1 MNYIFT
7 IYSLLFLISSMVS
20 FGLAIIAWKR
30 KRERGTSE
38 LAWLMLF
45 AGLWSFFVIFETAS
59 PTLELKIFW
68 SKVAYVGALTTPVLY
83 LILVLRFVGKD
94 KYLTVKYQI
103 ALWVVPF
110 ITFILTLTNDYHGL
124 VWTGYAPISPSTNLT
139 QYYHGIAYWI
149 GNVMYN
155 YILLIITSA
164 YLLTF
169 IFERM
174 STFRTQGLYL
184 LVGSLCPWVAS
195 VFYITAKN
203 PVPGL
208 DLVPQSM
215 VFSGILFTIAIYRN
229 RFLDLIPVARETLF
243 ETLGEGIIVLDT
255 NNRVQDINNTARTF
269 LGIDSKNIT
278 GANIDSDFV
287 KVKSI
292 VAAILSDHPDSR
304 LDVSGRL
311 GVNSYLIL
319 KKKLKDYPGSKLVI
333 IRDITS
339 DILKEKQIKLSNENY
354 QQLYNMFRMMS
365 DNMQDMLWAKDL
377 EKRYIFVNN
386 SICNNFLFASDIS
399 EPIGKTDKYFFDREF
414 AANPGKKQ
422 WHAFGTTCSDSDQV
436 IIDTGE
442 PARFEE
448 EGYLRGRYYVMDV
461 NKAPIFDLSGKMI
474 GIVGSAREITQE
486 KLNKEELVIA
496 KKKAE
501 ESDTLKSSFLT
512 NLSHEIRTPMNSIT
526 GFLELLQS
534 KDINIDEQQT
544 YIEQLKKSSGRILST
559 LNDII
564 EVSKIEAGQIQL
576 EENNVNLNEILDY
589 FVNKYISEA
598 TERGVE
604 FIVEKGLDNNQAFI
618 ITDRTK
624 LISILN
630 NLVKNSIKY
639 TYSGYIKI
647 GYRHNEEVIDF
658 YVEDTGIGI
667 PKERQE
673 IIFYRFVQAE
683 QSLTRPYEGSGIG
696 LSIVKAY
703 TELMGNGIN
712 LISEP
717 GKGSKFYFS
726 LNYKPV
732 VFPN

>member
-7 IYSLLFLISSMVS
+7 TFSLLFLFTSLVS
-20 FGLAIIAWKR
+20 FAVAVIAWNR
-30 KRERGTSE
+30 KRERGTTE

-45 AGLWSFFVIFETAS
+45 AGLWSFFVIFETAA
-59 PTLELKIFW
+59 TTIELKIFW

-94 KYLTVKYQI
+94 KYLKKKYLV
-103 ALWVVPF
+103 ALWIVPI
-110 ITFILTLTNDYHGL
+110 ITFILTLTNEYHEL

-139 QYYHGIAYWI
+139 QYYHGIAFWI
-149 GNVMYN
+149 GNVIYN
-155 YILLIITSA
+155 YILLFITSA

-184 LVGSLCPWVAS
+184 LVGSLCPWIAS

-215 VFSGILFTIAIYRN
+215 IFSGILFTIAIYRN
-229 RFLDLIPVARETLF
+229 RFLDLIPVAKETLF
-243 ETLGEGIIVLDT
+243 ETLDEGIIVLDA
-255 NNRVQDINNTARTF
+255 NNRVQDINDTARGF
-269 LGIDSKNIT
+269 LGVESKNIT
-278 GANIDSDFV
+278 GINIDCDYV
-287 KVKSI
+287 KVKSFVSVI
-292 VAAILSDHPDSR
+292 MSDQSESR
-304 LDVSGRL
+304 LDVPGRL
-311 GVNSYLIL
+311 GVNSYLVL
-319 KKKLKDYPGSKLVI
+319 KKKFKDYPGSNLVI
-333 IRDITS
+333 IRDITNE
-339 DILKEKQIKLSNENY
+339 ILKERQIKLSNENY
-354 QQLYNMFRMMS
+354 QQLYNLFRMMS

-377 EKRYIFVNN
+377 EKRYIFVNK

-399 EPIGKTDKYFFDREF
+399 EPIGKTDQYFFDREF
-414 AANPGKKQ
+414 AANHGNKQ
-422 WHAFGTTCSDSDQV
+422 WHTFGATCSDSDQV
-436 IIDTGE
+436 VIETGE

-448 EGYLRGRYYVMDV
+448 EGYLRGSYFVMDV
-461 NKAPIFDLSGKMI
+461 NKAPIFDSSGKMI
-474 GIVGSAREITQE
+474 GIVGSAREITQD
-486 KLNKEELVIA
+486 KKNKEELVIA

-526 GFLELLQS
+526 GFLELIQS
-534 KDINIDEQQT
+534 KDINIDEHQT

-576 EENNVNLNEILDY
+576 DENNVNLNEILDY
-589 FVNKYISEA
+589 FISKYTSEA
-598 TERGVE
+598 AERGLE
-604 FIVEKGLDNNQAFI
+604 LIAEKGLDNNQAFV
-618 ITDRTK
+618 ITDRNK

-630 NLVKNSIKY
+630 NLIKNSIKY

-647 GYRHNEEVIDF
+647 GYKHNEEVIDF

-673 IIFYRFVQAE
+673 VIFYRFVQADH
-683 QSLTRPYEGSGIG
+683 SLTRPYEGSGIG

-703 TELMGNGIN
+703 TELMGGGIN
-712 LISEP
+712 LDSEP
-717 GKGSKFYFS
+717 DKGSKFYFS

-732 VFPN
+732 IFPN

>member
-1 MNYIFT
+1 M
-7 IYSLLFLISSMVS
+7 
-20 FGLAIIAWKR
+20 
-30 KRERGTSE
+30 
-38 LAWLMLF
+38 
-45 AGLWSFFVIFETAS
+45 
-59 PTLELKIFW
+59 
-68 SKVAYVGALTTPVLY
+68 
-83 LILVLRFVGKD
+83 
-94 KYLTVKYQI
+94 
-103 ALWVVPF
+103 
-110 ITFILTLTNDYHGL
+110 
-124 VWTGYAPISPSTNLT
+124 
-139 QYYHGIAYWI
+139 
-149 GNVMYN
+149 
-155 YILLIITSA
+155 
-164 YLLTF
+164 
-169 IFERM
+169 
-174 STFRTQGLYL
+174 
-184 LVGSLCPWVAS
+184 
-195 VFYITAKN
+195 
-203 PVPGL
+203 
-208 DLVPQSM
+208 
-215 VFSGILFTIAIYRN
+215 
-229 RFLDLIPVARETLF
+229 
-243 ETLGEGIIVLDT
+243 
-255 NNRVQDINNTARTF
+255 
-269 LGIDSKNIT
+269 
-278 GANIDSDFV
+278 
-287 KVKSI
+287 
-292 VAAILSDHPDSR
+292 
-304 LDVSGRL
+304 
-311 GVNSYLIL
+311 
-319 KKKLKDYPGSKLVI
+319 
-333 IRDITS
+333 
-339 DILKEKQIKLSNENY
+339 
-354 QQLYNMFRMMS
+354 
-365 DNMQDMLWAKDL
+365 
-377 EKRYIFVNN
+377 
-386 SICNNFLFASDIS
+386 
-399 EPIGKTDKYFFDREF
+399 
-414 AANPGKKQ
+414 
-422 WHAFGTTCSDSDQV
+422 

-448 EGYLRGRYYVMDV
+448 EGYLRGRYFVMDV
-461 NKAPIFDLSGKMI
+461 NKAPIFDLSGMMI

-496 KKKAE
+496 KKRAE
-501 ESDTLKSSFLT
+501 ESDNLKSSFLT